1 MTSIDRS
8 RLGIIVSCT
17 VANMVGLTPVVHA
30 TFGTFLIP
38 LSTAFGWRRASISAV
53 LAILAAAGAVLIPL
67 AGYYA
72 DRHGARRMLLAGNL
86 MLAGA
91 VATLA
96 LSNGSLVQF
105 YASYTAIAIA
115 GAIPCTA
122 VISKLVSDWFDHARG
137 TALGFTAGV
146 GNALGSTLMPIV
158 AAALLTGFGWRE
170 AYLGIAAIAAGL
182 GFPFMYLL
190 LRDAPRYA
198 AADGTEA
205 AEAPGYRLGE
215 ALRMPVFWLILVA
228 IAAGAGCLTAIFSHV
243 VPILAERHVSLAM
256 ATAVI
261 SAFALVCAIW
271 QVGSGLLLDRIPTP
285 RITAP
290 MYLAAVGGLALLELG
305 SGSLALLAGGALLG
319 VGLGTQYGAMPMLIA
334 RYFGTRSFG
343 AIIGV
348 MYSASIIMQGVT
360 PVLLDHAFD
369 TQQTYR
375 YALVAIGLCLAAG
388 AALLLLL
395 PAYREKAV
403 RLEMA
408 PMHV

>member
-1 MTSIDRS
+1 MDKLDRT
-8 RLGIIVSCT
+8 RLGIIASCT
-17 VANMVGLTPVVHA
+17 VANMVSLTPVVHA

-38 LSTAFGWRRASISAV
+38 LSTAFGWPRASISGV
-53 LAILAAAGAVLIPL
+53 LAILAIAGAFLIPL

-72 DRHGARRMLLAGNL
+72 DRHGARRMMLAGNL
-86 MLAGA
+86 LLAAA
-91 VATLA
+91 VASLA
-96 LSNGSLVQF
+96 FSNGSLARF
-105 YASYTAIAIA
+105 YTSYTLIAIA

-122 VISKLVSDWFDHARG
+122 VISKLVSDWFESARG

-146 GNALGSTLMPIV
+146 GNAVGSTLMPVV
-158 AAALLTGFGWRE
+158 AAVLLSDFGWRG
-170 AYLGIAAIAAGL
+170 AYLGIAAMAAGL
-182 GFPFMYLL
+182 GFPVMYLL
-190 LRDAPRYA
+190 LRDAPRYVA
-198 AADGTEA
+198 AAG
-205 AEAPGYRLGE
+205 EAPPVATGRTLRE
-215 ALRMPVFWLILVA
+215 ALFTPVFWLILIA

-243 VPILAERHVSLAM
+243 VPILAERGVSLTM

-271 QVGSGLLLDRIPTP
+271 QVGSGLLLDRIATP

-290 MYLAAVGGLALLELG
+290 MYLAAVGGLAVLELG
-305 SGSLALLAGGALLG
+305 SGNAVLLIGGALLG

-348 MYSASIIMQGVT
+348 MYSAAIIMQGVT

-369 TQQTYR
+369 VQGTYR
-375 YALVAIGLCLAAG
+375 YALAVIGLGLTGG

-395 PAYREKAV
+395 PAYRDTGAKV
-403 RLEMA
+403 EMA
-408 PMHV
+408 PVHI

>member
-1 MTSIDRS
+1 MSTLDRT
-8 RLGIIVSCT
+8 RLGIIASCT
-17 VANMVGLTPVVHA
+17 VANMVSLTPVVHA

-38 LSTAFGWRRASISAV
+38 LSTQFGWPRASISGV
-53 LAILAAAGAVLIPL
+53 LAILAVTGAILIPL

-72 DRHGARRMLLAGNL
+72 DRHGARRMMLFGNLLLA
-86 MLAGA
+86 AA
-91 VATLA
+91 VASLA

-105 YASYTAIAIA
+105 YGSYALIAIA

-122 VISKLVSDWFDHARG
+122 VISKLVSDWFEGARG

-158 AAALLTGFGWRE
+158 AAVLLSDFGWRG

-182 GFPFMYLL
+182 GFPVMYFL
-190 LRDAPRYA
+190 LRDAPRY
-198 AADGTEA
+198 EA
-205 AEAPGYRLGE
+205 AEGETAPAATGKTLRE
-215 ALRMPVFWLILVA
+215 ALHMPVFWLILVA
-228 IAAGAGCLTAIFSHV
+228 IASGAGCLTAIFSHV
-243 VPILAERHVSLAM
+243 VPILAERQVSLTM

-261 SAFALVCAIW
+261 SMFALVCAIW

-285 RITAP
+285 KITAP
-290 MYLAAVGGLALLELG
+290 MYLAAVGGLAVLELG
-305 SGSLALLAGGALLG
+305 SGSAVLLAGGALLG

-343 AIIGV
+343 TIIGV
-348 MYSASIIMQGVT
+348 MYSAAIIMQGLT

-369 TQQTYR
+369 VQQTYR
-375 YALVAIGLCLAAG
+375 YALMVIGLCLTGG

-395 PAYREKAV
+395 PGYRETAAKV
-403 RLEMA
+403 DMT
-408 PMHV
+408 PVHI